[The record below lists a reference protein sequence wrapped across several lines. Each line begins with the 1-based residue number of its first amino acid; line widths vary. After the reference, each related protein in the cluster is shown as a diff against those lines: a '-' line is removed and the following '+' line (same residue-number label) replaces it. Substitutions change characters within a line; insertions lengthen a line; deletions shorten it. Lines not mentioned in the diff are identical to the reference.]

1 MKPLVNVAKHQALLF
16 DLDGTL
22 IDSLDDLVSAINLT
36 MVQNQLPPLCREAVS
51 RFIGKGSRILVEKAL
66 REILGNLPSTEILD
80 SIHQQY
86 LQNMLETQGHYTR
99 CFEGVHSVLGTLK
112 KGGYLLALAT
122 NKPRVN
128 TLRLLEQLELGDFFS
143 VIVAGDD
150 TPNPKPAPDILIQAM
165 QSLGVTPD
173 TSIMIGDSMNDALA
187 AKSAHT
193 ACILLETGYNE
204 GINIKDWA
212 KIHAP
217 ESLVFANIKDIVP
230 FLTK

>member
-1 MKPLVNVAKHQALLF
+1 MKPPANVAKPQALLF

-36 MVQNQLPPLCREAVS
+36 LVQNQLSPLSREVVS
-51 RFIGKGSRILVEKAL
+51 CFIGKGSRILVEKAL
-66 REILGNLPSTEILD
+66 REILGHLPPSTIVD
-80 SIHQQY
+80 SIHRQY
-86 LQNMLETQGHYTR
+86 LQNMLQTQGRYTR

-112 KGGYLLALAT
+112 AEGYLLALAT

-128 TLRLLEQLELGDFFS
+128 TLRLLEQLGLAEFFS
-143 VIVAGDD
+143 VVVAGDD

-165 QSLGVTPD
+165 QSLGIAPNNC
-173 TSIMIGDSMNDALA
+173 IMVGDSMNDALA
-187 AKSAHT
+187 AQSAHT
-193 ACILLETGYNE
+193 TCILLETGYNE
-204 GINIKDWA
+204 GIKIGDWA